1 MVGNMRRQWQFGL
14 EEDNGVLWIKK
25 KCLEIMIEYPL
36 DYICE
41 VILPHV
47 IYTINFTKQI

>member
-1 MVGNMRRQWQFGL
+1 MTTEIDDMASGKYDM
-14 EEDNGVLWIKK
+14 DN
-25 KCLEIMIEYPL
+25 PL

-47 IYTINFTKQI
+47 LYTINFTKQI